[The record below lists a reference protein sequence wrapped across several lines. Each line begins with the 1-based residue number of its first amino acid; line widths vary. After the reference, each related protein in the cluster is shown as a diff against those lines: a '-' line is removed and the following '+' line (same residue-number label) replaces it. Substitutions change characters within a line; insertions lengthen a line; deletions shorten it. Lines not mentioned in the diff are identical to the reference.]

1 MNTPYRNPERRY
13 RAAET
18 WRPDEQKFQVV
29 VEETDLWITVP
40 RRFDGQT
47 ARDTALAAIRRARGD
62 IRLWSELCPPFRH
75 SLSPLP
81 AGTLPDRAPA
91 LVRAMADAAARMGVG
106 PFAAVAGAVAQEVA
120 AELVAALTAA
130 DLPPEVMVE
139 NGGDTYLYSRRERV
153 VALLTAPEGGDCIG
167 LKLGPKDFPLS
178 LCASSA
184 TIGHSLS
191 FGRGDLAVVRAASGS
206 LADAAATAYGN
217 MLKNAHDVHRV
228 LRQAER
234 DAVHGV
240 DGVYAQCDGAIGLW
254 GRMELAALA
263 ES

>member
-1 MNTPYRNPERRY
+1 
-13 RAAET
+13 
-18 WRPDEQKFQVV
+18 
-29 VEETDLWITVP
+29 
-40 RRFDGQT
+40 
-47 ARDTALAAIRRARGD
+47 
-62 IRLWSELCPPFRH
+62 
-75 SLSPLP
+75 
-81 AGTLPDRAPA
+81 
-91 LVRAMADAAARMGVG
+91 MADAAARMGVG